1 MAGLATEISINNN
14 DQLSFILASHPKKEL
29 IMNKNCKHYIEWWLE
44 QEKLRMSNGVTVKIT
59 LAGIKLA
66 VIPQVFLP
74 SSLQTHST
82 PLLIKNI
89 NHLDFTGKKVLDIGT
104 GSGILAIYSAL
115 NGASLIT
122 ATDIN
127 DDILHH
133 AKHNAYLNK
142 VTDIRFINSNIFES
156 VDGKYDYIFANGP
169 ISPASWP
176 EKKLSGH
183 TISSYGETLFSQ
195 YRDYLTNE
203 GVMFMTFAEF
213 GPTETFYKMLQ
224 KYSVEHK
231 EKRETKF
238 GVWWSFHEISK

>member
-1 MAGLATEISINNN
+1 
-14 DQLSFILASHPKKEL
+14 
-29 IMNKNCKHYIEWWLE
+29 MNKNCKLYVEWWLE
-44 QEKLRMSNGVTVKIT
+44 QEKLRTNNGVPEKIT

-66 VIPQVFLP
+66 VTPQVFLP
-74 SSLQTHST
+74 SPLQTHST

-89 NHLDFTGKKVLDIGT
+89 KHHNFTGKKVLDIGT
-104 GSGILAIYSAL
+104 GSGVLAIYSAL
-115 NGASLIT
+115 KGASFIT

-142 VTDIRFINSNIFES
+142 ITDIHFINSNLFES

-169 ISPASWP
+169 ISPESWS
-176 EKKLSGH
+176 EEKLSGH

-213 GPTETFYKMLQ
+213 GPTEIFYKALQ
-224 KYSVEHK
+224 KNSVIHK

-238 GVWWSFHEISK
+238 GVWWSFHEIKK